1 MFQIP
6 QLLNQAGFSSELSSI
21 IRSGAWEDACSSAR
35 IVEYLAELHN
45 EQQTIMNSGDL
56 PPEGAFMEFEDL
68 PTAVKQASQ
77 RYLHDNVSLL
87 RFSCQ
92 YALIK
97 FHSMDVAILTCGEL
111 LS

>member
-1 MFQIP
+1 MFHIP
-6 QLLNQAGFSSELSSI
+6 QLLDRAGFSSELSSI
-21 IRSGAWEDACSSAR
+21 IRSGAWEDACSSAK

-45 EQQTIMNSGDL
+45 EQQTILNSGDL

-68 PTAVKQASQ
+68 PTAVKQVSQ
-77 RYLHDNVSLL
+77 KYLHDNVSL
-87 RFSCQ
+87 RPFSCQ

-97 FHSMDVAILTCGEL
+97 FDSMDVAILTCGKW